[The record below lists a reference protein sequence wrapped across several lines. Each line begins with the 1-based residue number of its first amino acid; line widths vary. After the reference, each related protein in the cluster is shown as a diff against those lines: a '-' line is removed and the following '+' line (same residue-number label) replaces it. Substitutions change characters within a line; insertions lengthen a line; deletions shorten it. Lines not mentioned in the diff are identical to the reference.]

1 MIKEMF
7 LRRPFSFSLAMG
19 MQMLGA
25 FAGVFCS
32 YLLTLQF
39 DAIRKLKMRE
49 FLLFG
54 LLQLIGWGVSY
65 LALTLADNLW
75 QKQMQEFLHQVRSEM
90 TDHLFAD
97 GKDHSVSSVQNNLLN
112 DLNLIKND
120 YLTSFRYIMG
130 MLVSIIT
137 VAASL
142 FTFQWWLLVACIIF
156 AGVQIYLP
164 KIMNRPLQNAV
175 NHVSKANQ
183 AYLKSLGDWLI
194 GLSEVKRYLAGT
206 FMFKTLARKA
216 GKLEQAQV
224 EKQVVDQ
231 KLDYL
236 NQLAYSI
243 GDVLIF
249 LLTAFL
255 AANNLAAFGLVA
267 SIGNFSSDMFGS
279 LQGINDYRGR
289 MQATQALRQ
298 KIKQL
303 RQTIRPVKADNLKV
317 AAGFRTKNLAVEF
330 ANGEKVI
337 LPDLVVKPG
346 EKILLTGDS
355 GAGKSTLFKLLLQE
369 KQASRGQIDY
379 LDKNSQKILPN
390 LADIGYLPQDP
401 VLFPATI
408 SDNITMFNPSLNEL
422 AQQAVQDLQMTADL
436 VKFKNGLQTQIDLDQ
451 LNVSGGQ
458 RQKIVLAR
466 SQVHHSQLLLIDEG
480 TSAIDQANTMKILR
494 HLVKTDQTIV
504 FIAHNFT
511 EEMKKL
517 FDREIHLSKI

>member
-1 MIKEMF
+1 MLKEMF
-7 LRRPFSFSLAMG
+7 LRRPFAFILAIG

-39 DAIRKLKMRE
+39 DAIRKLKMPE

-54 LLQLIGWGVSY
+54 SLQLVGWVVSY

-75 QKQMQEFLHQVRSEM
+75 QKQIQEFLHQIRLEI
-90 TDHLFAD
+90 TDHLFDD
-97 GKDHSVSSVQNNLLN
+97 GESHPVANVQNKLLN
-112 DLNLIKND
+112 DLNLIKNN
-120 YLTSFRYIMG
+120 YLTSFRYITG
-130 MLVSIIT
+130 MLVSILT

-142 FTFQWWLLVACIIF
+142 FTFQWSLLIACIIF
-156 AGVQIYLP
+156 AAVQIYLP
-164 KIMNRPLQNAV
+164 KVMARPLQKAV
-175 NHVSKANQ
+175 NNVSKANQ

-194 GLSEVKRYLAGT
+194 GLAEVRRYLAGQ
-206 FMFKTLARKA
+206 FMFKTLAKKA
-216 GKLEQAQV
+216 GQLEQAQV
-224 EKQVVDQ
+224 EKQIVDQ

-243 GDVLIF
+243 GEVLIF

-255 AANNLAAFGLVA
+255 AVNNLAAFGLIA

-279 LQGINDYRGR
+279 LQGISDYRGR
-289 MQATQALRQ
+289 MQSTKALRE

-303 RQTIRPVKADNLKV
+303 RNPIKPSNSDNLKV
-317 AAGFRTKNLAVEF
+317 AAGFQTKNLAVKF
-330 ANGEKVI
+330 ANGEEVN
-337 LPDLVVKPG
+337 LPDLEVKPG

-355 GAGKSTLFKLLLQE
+355 GTGKSTLFKLILQE
-369 KQASRGQIDY
+369 EKASQGQIDY
-379 LDKNSQKILPN
+379 LDKNGKKIVPN
-390 LADIGYLPQDP
+390 LAEIGYLPQDP

-408 SDNITMFNPSLNEL
+408 VDNITMFNPSLNES
-422 AQQAVQDLQMTADL
+422 AKQAVQDLQMSSDL
-436 VKFKNGLQTQIDLDQ
+436 AKFNQGLQTQINLDK

-458 RQKIVLAR
+458 RQKILLAR
-466 SQVHHSQLLLIDEG
+466 SQVYNSRLILIDEG
-480 TSAIDQANTMKILR
+480 TSAIDQSSTVKILR

-504 FIAHNFT
+504 FIAHNFS

-517 FDREIHLSKI
+517 FDREIHLIKN